1 MIPKESVDLSS
12 SPYGAIPFSLLAVFL
27 LGGAIWAAV
36 RGQRGQAQQVP
47 FPLRVAIAS
56 ILLGL
61 CVEMSYEAY
70 AVWQRSSTAPTISKF
85 ANDAFAMYKFQWGA
99 ILLVVILVGGLLTMH
114 FTRVVQ
120 KPQLAEWGLLTTGV
134 LFMLNGA
141 LFAYWF
147 NWLP

>member
-1 MIPKESVDLSS
+1 
-12 SPYGAIPFSLLAVFL
+12 
-27 LGGAIWAAV
+27 
-36 RGQRGQAQQVP
+36 
-47 FPLRVAIAS
+47 
-56 ILLGL
+56 
-61 CVEMSYEAY
+61 MSYEAY